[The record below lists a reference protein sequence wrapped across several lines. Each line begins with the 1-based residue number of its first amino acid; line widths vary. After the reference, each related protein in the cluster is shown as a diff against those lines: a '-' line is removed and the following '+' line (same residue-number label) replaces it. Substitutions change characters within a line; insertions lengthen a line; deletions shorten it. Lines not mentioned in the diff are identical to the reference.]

1 MIGVQQIYA
10 TKTFKYVYKKCM
22 ENIKV
27 HMKTRTFTG
36 NKTIRAI
43 YTIAVHIHISI
54 LLKNSFPDI
63 NNNLKNRLIRFSK
76 LYMYRYLETFTSS

>member
-10 TKTFKYVYKKCM
+10 TKTSKYVYKKCM

-36 NKTIRAI
+36 NKTKQFMQLQCTFTFR
-43 YTIAVHIHISI
+43 
-54 LLKNSFPDI
+54 FPGI
-63 NNNLKNRLIRFSK
+63 NNNLKNRVTDSVNYICVG
-76 LYMYRYLETFTSS
+76 Y